1 MADLKRGSRKMS
13 TQLSFLPKIDR
24 KATQKRVEGAL
35 ETARIYKQIGFERRE
50 ISNTPSYEPRFHG
63 PTNKTS
69 DPAAECAVWNVNEE
83 ERIRMLT
90 ERVERALNRLSPTQR
105 EIIRRRYLE
114 HEDALDYIICGELGL
129 SKRTYEREKAR
140 AFYLLALM
148 LRLEVV
154 EKESA

>member
-1 MADLKRGSRKMS
+1 MS
-13 TQLSFLPKIDR
+13 TQMSFLPKIDR
-24 KATQKRVEGAL
+24 KETQRRVEEAL
-35 ETARIYKQIGFERRE
+35 ETARIYSQIGFVRRE
-50 ISNTPSYEPRFHG
+50 IGSTPSYEPRFHG
-63 PTNKTS
+63 QTNKTS
-69 DPAAECAVWNVNEE
+69 DPAAECAIWNANEE

-90 ERVERALNRLSPTQR
+90 DRVEQALNRLSPTQR

-114 HEDALDYIICGELGL
+114 HEDALDYIISGEMGL